1 VERIP
6 EKTIAPSSRDTELLE
21 TPPITVSFC
30 TNHPSIDA
38 GSAKFANMVDST
50 TPGTVVGS
58 TVVVVA
64 AVVVVVTNVVA
75 TDGVAIVDAGVPS
88 EEFAQLVA
96 PIRIVANMT
105 GPRMPL
111 RITVCLATSTPTG
124 RRLAHPPLRL
134 GRGRRVRS
142 TNERK

>member
-1 VERIP
+1 
-6 EKTIAPSSRDTELLE
+6 
-21 TPPITVSFC
+21 
-30 TNHPSIDA
+30 
-38 GSAKFANMVDST
+38 MVDST

-64 AVVVVVTNVVA
+64 AVVVA
-75 TDGVAIVDAGVPS
+75 TDGVAVVDAGVPS
-88 EEFAQLVA
+88 EEFPQLVA

-105 GPRMPL
+105 GPRMTL
-111 RITVCLATSTPTG
+111 RITVRLATSTPTG

>member
-1 VERIP
+1 
-6 EKTIAPSSRDTELLE
+6 
-21 TPPITVSFC
+21 
-30 TNHPSIDA
+30 
-38 GSAKFANMVDST
+38 MVDST

-75 TDGVAIVDAGVPS
+75 TDGVAVVDAGVPS
-88 EEFAQLVA
+88 GEFAQLVA

-111 RITVCLATSTPTG
+111 RITVCPATSTPTG
-124 RRLAHPPLRL
+124 RRLAHPPLRV